1 MVKRVEL
8 NISIKYGLRMAL
20 DFLAK
25 HIPPELEPE
34 FEEFRER
41 LLDEA
46 EHGTDPIDFAEVV
59 AVLLD
64 PRRFGLKQEVV
75 EDFLYA
81 LVRSYPNADSLVAGT
96 ILFGKELLRKRRT
109 REDFY
114 S

>member
-8 NISIKYGLRMAL
+8 NISIKYGLKIAL

-25 HIPPELEPE
+25 HIPPEKESE
-34 FEEFRER
+34 FEEFKER

-59 AVLLD
+59 AILLD
-64 PRRFGLKQEVV
+64 PRKFGLKQDVV
-75 EDFLYA
+75 EGFLYA
-81 LVRSYPNADSLVAGT
+81 LIRSYPNADKLVAGT
-96 ILFGKELLRKRRT
+96 IMVGKELMRKRRT

-114 S
+114 A